1 MVKPAVAERRPR
13 VPGQAATCVSDCQE
27 ITQAISPDQV
37 VGSGVII
44 ECMLKKT
51 LTVECPCCGA
61 TLQIDAASGKIL
73 FAEEPKHSRK
83 DFSFD
88 GQLEQIRKQ
97 KEQADDMFSKAFREE
112 AERKKLLERKFE
124 EAQKKAQEDK
134 SGAPPR
140 RPFDWD

>member
-1 MVKPAVAERRPR
+1 MA
-13 VPGQAATCVSDCQE
+13 
-27 ITQAISPDQV
+27 
-37 VGSGVII
+37 
-44 ECMLKKT
+44 KKT

-73 FAEEPKHSRK
+73 FSEESKHPRK

-88 GQLEQIRKQ
+88 TQLEQIRKQ
-97 KEQADDMFSKAFREE
+97 KEQADEIFSKAFQEE

-124 EAQKKAQEDK
+124 EAQKKAQQDK
-134 SGAPPR
+134 SGLPPR